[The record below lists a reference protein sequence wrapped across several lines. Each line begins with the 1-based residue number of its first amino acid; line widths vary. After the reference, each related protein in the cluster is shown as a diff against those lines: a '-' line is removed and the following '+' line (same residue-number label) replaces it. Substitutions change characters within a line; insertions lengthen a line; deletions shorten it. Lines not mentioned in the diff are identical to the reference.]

1 MLREPDRVDRI
12 LGELRSAITTK
23 FTVKT
28 RIGFAT
34 ADEFDRLLPIFARHS
49 LDALTVHGRT
59 VAQGY
64 RLPVDYGR
72 IRQAVEAMSCPVI
85 ANGHV
90 YSAAQAADVLAQTGA
105 RGLMIGR
112 GAIRS
117 PWLFTQ
123 IRQHWRGEPV
133 TIPTGRDVLAYVR
146 ALWDS
151 QANFDKPELM
161 RCERMKKFLNYL
173 GEGVTASFWHDIR
186 RVKTEAEFHRICAEH
201 FDHDR
206 LMTMEPEDS
215 GQRAQVRRFHPI
227 EERSFK

>member
-1 MLREPDRVDRI
+1 MLFR
-12 LGELRSAITTK
+12 
-23 FTVKT
+23 
-28 RIGFAT
+28 
-34 ADEFDRLLPIFARHS
+34 
-49 LDALTVHGRT
+49 
-59 VAQGY
+59 
-64 RLPVDYGR
+64 
-72 IRQAVEAMSCPVI
+72 
-85 ANGHV
+85 
-90 YSAAQAADVLAQTGA
+90 
-105 RGLMIGR
+105 
-112 GAIRS
+112 
-117 PWLFTQ
+117 
-123 IRQHWRGEPV
+123 
-133 TIPTGRDVLAYVR
+133 
-146 ALWDS
+146 S

>member
-1 MLREPDRVDRI
+1 MYRKCAGGGLLREPDRVDRI
-12 LGELRSAITTK
+12 LGELRAAITTR

-72 IRQAVEAMSCPVI
+72 IRQAVETMACPVI

-90 YSAAQAADVLAQTGA
+90 YSAAQAMDVLRETRAA
-105 RGLMIGR
+105 GLMIGR

-123 IRQHWRGEPV
+123 IRQQWRREPV
-133 TIPTGRDVLAYVR
+133 TVPTGRDVLAYVR

-151 QANFDKPELM
+151 QANFDKPEIM

-186 RVKTEAEFHRICAEH
+186 RTKTEADFHRICAEH

-206 LMTMEPEDS
+206 PMTMEPELA
-215 GQRAQVRRFHPI
+215 GA
-227 EERSFK
+227 

>member
-1 MLREPDRVDRI
+1 MALLCSTGKCAGGGLLREPDRVDRI

-72 IRQAVEAMSCPVI
+72 IRQAVGAMPCPVI

-105 RGLMIGR
+105 RGDALVDGLDAGGR
-112 GAIRS
+112 EER
-117 PWLFTQ
+117 
-123 IRQHWRGEPV
+123 PV
-133 TIPTGRDVLAYVR
+133 
-146 ALWDS
+146 
-151 QANFDKPELM
+151 
-161 RCERMKKFLNYL
+161 
-173 GEGVTASFWHDIR
+173 
-186 RVKTEAEFHRICAEH
+186 
-201 FDHDR
+201 
-206 LMTMEPEDS
+206 
-215 GQRAQVRRFHPI
+215 VRRAASRRLRKTCDDHHAQPT
-227 EERSFK
+227 